1 MPANPIPSV
10 SDDGEL
16 VRTERLAATYR
27 ARLADL
33 GAMRDRLALMGESVA
48 VDARAEALANGAA
61 FEPVRSTESINDEC
75 QVIRAAIQRVTAQA
89 VDARAAAV
97 IRITRDSRLPER
109 AAESRAQVALKC
121 HELLAAIDA
130 ARELGDAMEGAG
142 LTAAGPRWPGCPAPG
157 VFEAVAGLA
166 LETSEGVIDAE
177 AVREL
182 QRKAGIFVEPVF
194 SEAPNRPAPVA
205 VKSLRRKVAETIGE
219 LMA

>member
-1 MPANPIPSV
+1 MSANPIPSV

-48 VDARAEALANGAA
+48 VDARAAALANGAA

-75 QVIRAAIQRVTAQA
+75 RVIRAAIQRVTAQA

-97 IRITRDSRLPER
+97 IRITRDSRLHER
-109 AAESRAQVALKC
+109 AGQARAQVALKC

-130 ARELGDAMEGAG
+130 ARELGEQMENAG
-142 LTAAGPRWPGCPAPG
+142 LAPVGPRWPGCPAPNLPELLADLQLECS
-157 VFEAVAGLA
+157 VGL
-166 LETSEGVIDAE
+166 DAE

-194 SEAPNRPAPVA
+194 SEAPNRPAPAVA
-205 VKSLRRKVAETIGE
+205 KSVRRKIVDAVGE
-219 LMA
+219 ILG